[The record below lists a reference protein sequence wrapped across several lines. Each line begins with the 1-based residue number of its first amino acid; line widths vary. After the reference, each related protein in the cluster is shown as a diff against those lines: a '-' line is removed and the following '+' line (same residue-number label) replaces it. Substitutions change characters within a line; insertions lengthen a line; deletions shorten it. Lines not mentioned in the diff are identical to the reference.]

1 MNTHI
6 VVEQQVQHGSTQM
19 EHINMQSGYV
29 FVNVSG
35 TYAIHGLM
43 QRHAGLTSPSIHHT
57 ENPAEAT
64 FTKSPYV
71 GNRNLSA
78 RLQSEGFSAIKVQR
92 TISVSALNEH

>member
-6 VVEQQVQHGSTQM
+6 AVEQKVQHGIKEM

-29 FVNVSG
+29 YVNVTG
-35 TYAIHGLM
+35 TYAIHGLS
-43 QRHAGLTSPSIHHT
+43 QGHAGSTCPSIHHT

-71 GNRNLSA
+71 GNRKLNAL
-78 RLQSEGFSAIKVQR
+78 LQSEGFSAIKVQR
-92 TISVSALNEH
+92 TVSVVALNEH